1 MRTIGLLGG
10 TSWPSTVEYY
20 RILNRLVQERLGG
33 YHSAELILLSID
45 FHALKSL
52 FHDGWDEIPRLL
64 RRELDRLARLG
75 PDCILICNNTMHKAL
90 DLLQDLPPIPIFHI
104 VDLTAAHA
112 AERGLRRLL
121 LLGTK
126 FTMEDGYFHRYL
138 EKYGLEV
145 VVPTPSDRDAVQAA
159 QSELVRG
166 TVRDSHRDYLRGLIR
181 SFPDVD
187 GVILGCTELPLAVD
201 PAEHTIAVLD
211 PMTIQCR
218 RAVDFALA

>member
-33 YHSAELILLSID
+33 HHSAELILLSID

-90 DLLQDLPPIPIFHI
+90 DLLHDLPPIPIFHI
-104 VDLTAAHA
+104 VELTAAHA
-112 AERGLRRLL
+112 AQRGLRRLL

-145 VVPTPSDRDAVQAA
+145 VVPGPPDRDAVQAA
-159 QSELVRG
+159 QSELARG
-166 TVRDSHRDYLRGLIR
+166 TVRDSHREYLRGLIR

-187 GVILGCTELPLAVD
+187 GVILGCTELPLA
-201 PAEHTIAVLD
+201 
-211 PMTIQCR
+211 
-218 RAVDFALA
+218 